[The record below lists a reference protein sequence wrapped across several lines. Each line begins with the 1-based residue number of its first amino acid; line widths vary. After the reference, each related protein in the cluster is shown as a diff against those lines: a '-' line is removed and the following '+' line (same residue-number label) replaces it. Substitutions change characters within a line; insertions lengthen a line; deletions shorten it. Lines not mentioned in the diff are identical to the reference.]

1 MAQKRNAARRRHRR
15 RRDTTGIILRL
26 IVFAL
31 IAFIIG
37 LVVWFVLHD
46 RDLRSG
52 ISALKKEQYEEAIM
66 CFDDS
71 IAEDKN
77 VAECWRGKG
86 MAYYEMK
93 DYKKA
98 VRCFK
103 TALEE
108 GGKIDAQFCN
118 LVALSYINQKKYKPA
133 LRWLQEG
140 LAQTD
145 ASDELIME
153 MRYQQVL
160 CYEKT
165 AQWDLAREN
174 AESYTSDYP
183 DDQKMIREYRFLQT
197 R

>member
-77 VAECWRGKG
+77 VAECWRGTLTG
-86 MAYYEMK
+86 RSGTNETQSDNTGFTVLRMPADLPGGVRAAPDMAGHGRHK
-93 DYKKA
+93 VDTAASRGA
-98 VRCFK
+98 VKRVFRRK
-103 TALEE
+103 
-108 GGKIDAQFCN
+108 
-118 LVALSYINQKKYKPA
+118 
-133 LRWLQEG
+133 
-140 LAQTD
+140 
-145 ASDELIME
+145 
-153 MRYQQVL
+153 
-160 CYEKT
+160 
-165 AQWDLAREN
+165 
-174 AESYTSDYP
+174 AES
-183 DDQKMIREYRFLQT
+183 
-197 R
+197 